1 MADKL
6 TDKTFQFELVS
17 PEKVLA
23 SELAYMVTVPGEA
36 GDFGVLADHAPV
48 LSSIRPGVVT
58 IVSPEGVS
66 RRLFVSGGFV
76 DVTPATCSLLAE
88 EAVALEDLNKAE
100 LETSLVN
107 LRDDLGF
114 AKDDQLKVARLHKQ
128 ITVTE
133 AKLAA
138 LAQAA

>member
-1 MADKL
+1 MDKL

-23 SELAYMVTVPGEA
+23 SEAAYMVTVPGEA

-58 IVSPEGVS
+58 IITADGTT

-76 DVTPATCSLLAE
+76 DVTPSTCSLLAE
-88 EAVALEDLNKAE
+88 EAVSLDELNKAE
-100 LETSLVN
+100 LEQSLAN

-114 AKDDQLKVARLHKQ
+114 AKDDQLKAARLHKQ
-128 ITVTE
+128 ITLTE

-138 LAQAA
+138 ISQAA

>member
-1 MADKL
+1 MDKL

-23 SELAYMVTVPGEA
+23 SEPAYMVTVPGEA

-58 IVSPEGVS
+58 IITADGAT

-76 DVTPATCSLLAE
+76 DVTPSTCSLLAE
-88 EAVALEDLNKAE
+88 EAVALDDLNKAE
-100 LETSLVN
+100 LEATLAN

-114 AKDDQLKVARLHKQ
+114 AKEDQLKSARLHKQ
-128 ITVTE
+128 ITLTE

-138 LAQAA
+138 ISQAA